1 MKKRKERIEREKQVQ
16 ALQNIRSVKKGY
28 DLYWDHCFDG
38 DRRFCAKQQ
47 GQGFG

>member
-16 ALQNIRSVKKGY
+16 ALQNIRSVKKATTYIGI
-28 DLYWDHCFDG
+28 DG